1 MSLTDDQWKLFKMQK
16 LPAIE
21 AQELL
26 KFLKALGFVV
36 IRTKG
41 SHVRLRS
48 EDGRVTTVPFH
59 GNKELPKGL
68 LRKIIREDLEMS
80 LEEFLEL
87 FTDLKGK

>member
-1 MSLTDDQWKLFKMQK
+1 MQK
-16 LPAIE
+16 LPVINP
-21 AQELL
+21 QDLL
-26 KFLKALGFVV
+26 RFLKSLGFVV

-59 GNKELPKGL
+59 SNKVIPKGL
-68 LRKIIREDLEMS
+68 LRTIIREDLEMS

-87 FTDLKGK
+87 YTDSKDK